1 MRETI
6 DDILGSGAELALG
19 ADLGAAVKGW
29 LAHLEHERAAS
40 GNTLQSYERDVRQF
54 IGFLKG
60 HLGHAPC
67 LGDLAQLNAKTVRA
81 FLSARRKSGAV
92 SRSLSRTLSALRMFF
107 RWLEAQEMLRN
118 RTVAQV
124 ALPKVPHSVPKPL
137 NRETA
142 AEVVGAASTV
152 AAEDWIALRDKAV
165 LLLLYGCGLR
175 ISEALSLTPRDAPG
189 QGRDV
194 MHIMGKGGK
203 ERMVPVLPI
212 VSEAIEAYAASCP
225 FPLVP
230 DGPLFVGARG
240 GPLSP
245 RLIQLAMARL
255 REELGLPETATPHAL
270 RHSFATHLLSSGADL
285 RQIQELLGHASLSTT
300 QIYTQ
305 VDRERLLAV
314 YDKAHPRAGAATRD

>member
-1 MRETI
+1 MRESI
-6 DDILGSGAELALG
+6 DHGPEPELALG
-19 ADLGAAVKGW
+19 ADLGTAVKGW

-40 GNTLQSYERDVRQF
+40 ANTCQSYERDVRQF

-60 HLGHAPC
+60 HLGHMPC
-67 LGDLAQLNAKTVRA
+67 LGDLERLDAKTVRA
-81 FLSARRKSGAV
+81 FLSARRKGGAV
-92 SRSLSRTLSALRMFF
+92 SRTLSRTLSALRMFF
-107 RWLEAQEMLRN
+107 RWLEAQDTVKN
-118 RTVAQV
+118 RAVAQV

-137 NRETA
+137 NRDA
-142 AEVVGAASTV
+142 AADVVGAPGTGYE
-152 AAEDWIALRDKAV
+152 AEDWICLRDRAV

-194 MHIMGKGGK
+194 LHIKGKGGK
-203 ERMVPVLPI
+203 ERMVPVLTI
-212 VSEAIEAYAASCP
+212 VSEAIADYVAACP
-225 FPLVP
+225 FPLLA

-255 REELGLPETATPHAL
+255 REELELPETATPHAL

-300 QIYTQ
+300 QIYTE

-314 YDKAHPRAGAATRD
+314 YDKAHPRASASGD

>member
-1 MRETI
+1 MHETI
-6 DDILGSGAELALG
+6 DDILKSGSELALG
-19 ADLGAAVKGW
+19 SDLSASVLSW
-29 LAHLEHERAAS
+29 LAHLEHERGAS
-40 GNTLQSYERDVRQF
+40 PNTCQSYERDVRQF
-54 IGFLKG
+54 IAFLMH

-67 LGDLAQLNAKTVRA
+67 LGDLEQLNGKTVRA
-81 FLSARRKSGAV
+81 FLSARRKGGAI

-107 RWLEAQEMLRN
+107 RWLEAQDTLKN
-118 RTVAQV
+118 RAVAQV

-137 NRETA
+137 NRA
-142 AEVVGAASTV
+142 AAASVVGASAG
-152 AAEDWIALRDKAV
+152 AAEAGDWIGLRDKAV

-189 QGRDV
+189 NGRDV
-194 MHIMGKGGK
+194 MHISGKGGK

-212 VSEAIEAYAASCP
+212 VSEAIAAYQKACP
-225 FPLVP
+225 FPLSP
-230 DGPLFVGARG
+230 GGPLFVGARG

-245 RLIQLAMARL
+245 RLIQLVMARL
-255 REELGLPETATPHAL
+255 RDELQLPDTATPHAL

-314 YDKAHPRAGAATRD
+314 YDEAHPRASATRD